1 MCRNLYTRRN
11 LPGNRLCELLPPEEA
26 PDDVPDVDIFPKA
39 AVAWTHHPGKK
50 STDAFHSLTS
60 SHGEPLCQL
69 QPQLPQIMEE
79 DEDLQVRRG
88 GLLEGAA
95 TSREPQLPY
104 FQDGAALPLSQ
115 HPHSAVARFPF
126 DVECAEWFS
135 VSRPN

>member
-1 MCRNLYTRRN
+1 MQCSRMKPDERPTAQQLLDHSWLEETD
-11 LPGNRLCELLPPEEA
+11 GNRLCELLPPEEA

-79 DEDLQVRRG
+79 DEDLQ
-88 GLLEGAA
+88 
-95 TSREPQLPY
+95 
-104 FQDGAALPLSQ
+104 DGAALPLSQ